1 MVAPQAAEKFLSG
14 RVVALVADITHEDVD
29 VIVNA
34 ANSSL
39 LGGGGVDGAIHGAGG
54 PEILEQCREIRRT
67 RFPNGL
73 PTGEAVMTTGGN
85 LRARHVIHT
94 VGPVFGRHGGREA
107 ELLAACY
114 KNSLMLCTAHKLT
127 SIAFPAISTGI
138 FAYPRD
144 EAAVVASRTIE
155 EFLRVDSILKVV
167 RLVFYQP
174 SDMQVFV
181 AHQSFTDPPR

>member
-1 MVAPQAAEKFLSG
+1 
-14 RVVALVADITHEDVD
+14 
-29 VIVNA
+29 
-34 ANSSL
+34 
-39 LGGGGVDGAIHGAGG
+39 
-54 PEILEQCREIRRT
+54 
-67 RFPNGL
+67 
-73 PTGEAVMTTGGN
+73 
-85 LRARHVIHT
+85 
-94 VGPVFGRHGGREA
+94 
-107 ELLAACY
+107 
-114 KNSLMLCTAHKLT
+114 MLCAAQKLT